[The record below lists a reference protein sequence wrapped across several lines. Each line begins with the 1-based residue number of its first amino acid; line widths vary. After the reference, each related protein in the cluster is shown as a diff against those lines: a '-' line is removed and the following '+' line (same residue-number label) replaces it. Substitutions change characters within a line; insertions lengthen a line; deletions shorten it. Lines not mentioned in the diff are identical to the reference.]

1 MKSVHFDRPGPPEV
15 LFIRNSEIPIIKD
28 TEILIK
34 VKFAGVNRP
43 DIIQREGNYPAPN
56 GHSPI
61 LGLEVSG
68 IVYKVGA
75 KVKDFKKGDEVAAL
89 VNGGGYAE
97 YCATDQ
103 LTTFKIPKN
112 VSLKE
117 AAGIPECFFTVWSN
131 LIISGK
137 LKKNKKVLIHW
148 GGKWARLST
157 GQEGMDYR
165 YHLPMPTTTRTCLL
179 QAVGWPAPKIWR
191 ATYQWSD
198 IQ

>member
-1 MKSVHFDRPGPPEV
+1 MPELIDQILSKEKV
-15 LFIRNSEIPIIKD
+15 IIP
-28 TEILIK
+28 L
-34 VKFAGVNRP
+34 
-43 DIIQREGNYPAPN
+43 QN

-112 VSLKE
+112 ISLKE
-117 AAGIPECFFTVWSN
+117 AAGIPECFLLF
-131 LIISGK
+131 
-137 LKKNKKVLIHW
+137 
-148 GGKWARLST
+148 
-157 GQEGMDYR
+157 GQI
-165 YHLPMPTTTRTCLL
+165 L
-179 QAVGWPAPKIWR
+179 
-191 ATYQWSD
+191 
-198 IQ
+198 